1 MKGVMNMVETG
12 YVYEDEVSWNRKK
25 LQEWLSTKLRPYV
38 FPPRIFDKQLRKT
51 AFLIFGISKMLK
63 INLFWICPSINILIP
78 FFITGKSIQKLFC
91 YSETSAFAFQKINH
105 D

>member
-1 MKGVMNMVETG
+1 
-12 YVYEDEVSWNRKK
+12 
-25 LQEWLSTKLRPYV
+25 
-38 FPPRIFDKQLRKT
+38 
-51 AFLIFGISKMLK
+51 MLK

-105 D
+105 DELGEVVLLILLY